1 MKYLQK
7 FEHYLYQE
15 NPSKSGSYNK
25 VYVLDDEWVLK
36 TPLNVDDVGDHEMN
50 AWDILEKFDDHI
62 KTMQQFPE
70 FFPKVKRLDKY
81 RALIENCDCKKAKQE
96 IKHLQDIFYMLAN
109 NISGLKY
116 TDGFFDYIVVSH
128 PEYLDILKEEGDK
141 LCEKWITFLVN
152 LKDSIFFESCVE
164 SCGYIDLH
172 EDNFGIDKE
181 GNIKLLDF

>member
-25 VYVLDDEWVLK
+25 VYILDDEWVLK
-36 TPLNVDDVGDHEMN
+36 TPLNVDDVEDHEMTI
-50 AWDILEKFDDHI
+50 ADILEKFDDHI

-81 RALIENCDCKKAKQE
+81 RALIENCDCKRAKQE
-96 IKHLQDIFYMLAN
+96 IKDIQDIFYLHAKN
-109 NISGLKY
+109 SSGLKY
-116 TDGFFDYIVVSH
+116 TDNFFGYIVETH
-128 PEYLDILKEEGDK
+128 PEYLNILKEEGDK
-141 LCEKWITFLVN
+141 ICEKWMIFLIE
-152 LKDSIFFESCVE
+152 LKNSIFFQSN
-164 SCGYIDLH
+164 GYIDLH
-172 EDNFGIDKE
+172 EDNFGIDKS